1 MQLYLILFSIL
12 IALFLLYVASRPNHF
27 RVERSIT
34 IQAAPEKI
42 FPLINDFH
50 RWEPWSPWE
59 KVDPQVRRTYSGS
72 QEGKGAVYEWHG
84 NNKIGQG
91 RMEIIDSRPFSTVVI
106 KIDFISPFAAHNTV
120 EFTLQTRGTQ
130 TLLTQAMYGPSTF
143 PSKLM
148 GMICSMDK
156 MIGTKYEEG
165 LASLKTLAEQ
175 AV

>member
-1 MQLYLILFSIL
+1 MQLYVILFSIL
-12 IALFLLYVASRPNHF
+12 IALFLLYVTSRPNHF

-34 IQAAPEKI
+34 IQTSPEKI

-50 RWEPWSPWE
+50 RWEAWSPWE
-59 KVDPQVRRTYSGS
+59 KEDPQVRRTYSGN

-91 RMEIIDSRPFSTVVI
+91 RMEIIDSSPISKVVI

-120 EFTLQTRGTQ
+120 EFTLQTRCTQ
-130 TLLTQAMYGPSTF
+130 TLLSQAMYGPTTF

-156 MIGTKYEEG
+156 MIGAKYEEG